1 MRKAEAESVPIIKKP
16 VAFAPKKGRD
26 RKSLKGSI
34 GSVARASHARNALK
48 EMTPT
53 ASAPSVMAS
62 VQPVSAA
69 RTSPQTSDSAPKE
82 TSPTPAR
89 VYTRSGPEALGEL
102 LRDEQGGHDAD
113 GNVQPE
119 DPMPAQ
125 RLGDEPTHH
134 WSGRHREPANA
145 SPDAHDGPALLRR
158 KGRHQDG

>member
-1 MRKAEAESVPIIKKP
+1 MRKAEAESAPIIKKP

-62 VQPVSAA
+62 VQPVSAV

-89 VYTRSGPEALGEL
+89 AMRVRGPKLSESFGPRTRIDLAGVGLVSLGALSPVWGLVRAAGSGWTEGMTLGARRCGVVSLGAALAWE
-102 LRDEQGGHDAD
+102 
-113 GNVQPE
+113 
-119 DPMPAQ
+119 
-125 RLGDEPTHH
+125 
-134 WSGRHREPANA
+134 
-145 SPDAHDGPALLRR
+145 
-158 KGRHQDG
+158 